1 MQRFGMN
8 SIPFFY
14 SICQRIFLG
23 GFIKTCMIRVQ
34 ELSHKIKMQATHTHK
49 NKQNLWR
56 YQQCCHGGS
65 RISEDDTHWVIVSSM
80 HRCMTQVQQDCL
92 PLYCTSSK
100 TTKKNTI
107 PNFSFN
113 FSQQSYKILL
123 TSVFSQH
130 FSLTKYS
137 FFLNLSTQVGGV
149 SS

>member
-100 TTKKNTI
+100 TTKNTI

-113 FSQQSYKILL
+113 FSQQNYKNTPNFSFLLVFFSYKI
-123 TSVFSQH
+123 
-130 FSLTKYS
+130 FSL
-137 FFLNLSTQVGGV
+137 FFNLSTQVGGA